1 MSADSGDSSGRN
13 TSRGPCDSHNLGPL
27 YPGLQMSGSAEAIGA
42 DQACDPERCYPGL
55 QMSGSAEAIGA
66 IGTPPPGRDPRFL
79 ARV

>member
-42 DQACDPERCYPGL
+42 
-55 QMSGSAEAIGA
+55 